1 MSLNIRLRLRAFCF
15 EKERL
20 WKVTINSEGPVWAV
34 RRMTQQEAVAQAAG
48 MHFPNFTEFKVR
60 NIGPDRF
67 SIEAKTGKMIRG
79 LGVASCI
86 PA

>member
-1 MSLNIRLRLRAFCF
+1 MALSIRLRVHAFLF
-15 EKERL
+15 KSERL

-34 RRMTQQEAVAQAAG
+34 RRMTQHEAVAQAAG
-48 MHFPNFTEFKVR
+48 MHFPNFGEFKVR
-60 NIGPDRF
+60 AIGPDRF
-67 SIEAKTGKMIRG
+67 TIEAKVGKMTRG